1 MRVDAS
7 VNTGIE
13 PSVQED
19 SCIFEGMTSI
29 SAVIESILSGAS
41 DRRIL
46 EVWFDHARLYK
57 KQRELGFLK
66 AKSKELN
73 FPIHEVDS
81 ATLDHL
87 TAGTTHGGF
96 AMRTTMRTYSPAD
109 GTVLHEKG
117 FFVMLDGIEDP
128 YNFGYSVRSL
138 YAAGVDGI
146 LLPERNWMTAAGTV
160 ARSSAGTSEKID
172 IRIVHSAEDTIAA
185 FKSAGYQVLAAE
197 IKNSESLYHTD
208 LRLPLLFIIGGEK
221 RGISGSILS
230 LCDRNVR
237 IDYGRTFRGSLSAA
251 ATAAVI
257 GFEVM
262 RYNDGL
268 QS

>member
-1 MRVDAS
+1 MSISPSAAVPMDAA
-7 VNTGIE
+7 T
-13 PSVQED
+13 QED

-29 SAVIESILSGAS
+29 SAVIESILSGRS
-41 DRRIL
+41 DRKIL
-46 EVWFDHARLYK
+46 DLWFDSSRLYK

-66 AKSKELN
+66 AKSREMD
-73 FPIHEVDS
+73 FPIHYVDA
-81 ATLDHL
+81 ATLDTL

-96 AMRTTMRTYSPAD
+96 AMRTTSRTYRALAPEDLSA
-109 GTVLHEKG
+109 KG
-117 FFVMLDGIEDP
+117 FWVMLDGVEDP

-160 ARSSAGTSEKID
+160 ARSSAGTSEKIE
-172 IRIVHSAEDTIAA
+172 IRIVSSPEDTLSLV
-185 FKSAGYQVLAAE
+185 KTAGYRVLAAE

-208 LRLPLLFIIGGEK
+208 LCLPLVFIIGGEK
-221 RGISGSILS
+221 RGISGNILS
-230 LCDRNVR
+230 LCDKNVR

-251 ATAAVI
+251 ATSAVI

-262 RYNDGL
+262 RYNEIHAE
-268 QS
+268 